1 MGSRVEIINSFY
13 DKDGEND
20 RLLRS
25 RHGQLEYL
33 TTMHYIHKLVP
44 DMSRILEVGAGTGR
58 YSVPLPRKGI
68 PGPPWNLP
76 QRTLQCF
83 RRTAKG

>member
-33 TTMHYIHKLVP
+33 TTMYYIIFTGLF
-44 DMSRILEVGAGTGR
+44 RICPEFWRLAREQGDTR
-58 YSVPLPRKGI
+58 
-68 PGPPWNLP
+68 
-76 QRTLQCF
+76 
-83 RRTAKG
+83 